1 MFQSKKEEAMSAIR
15 GSFNVLTTEQNLSPK
30 NETVTRSLTQLVRE
44 LTESSTSDEVT
55 AFLLQTPDLKAE
67 RDNLPELCGAAE
79 GEMEKYWSERIAADP
94 EARLSDFWYYPEYV
108 ELTRAETALMD
119 GRTFG
124 SIAFLG
130 SGALP
135 MTAFLL
141 AEIYPQAKITC
152 VDYDPV
158 ACVLAEALTR
168 KLGLAGRISI
178 RCMDAADFRPERGQL
193 IICAS
198 LLNHRSNIY
207 DRADETGSA
216 LIVRD
221 SEGIY
226 QFLYK
231 SADLPEKGFREVSK
245 TAIDPK
251 RINTSR
257 YFEPLKR
264 AA

>member
-1 MFQSKKEEAMSAIR
+1 MFQSKKEEALSAIR

-30 NETVTRSLTQLVRE
+30 NETVTRSLTRLVRE
-44 LTESSTSDEVT
+44 LAENSSSTEIT
-55 AFLLQTPDLKAE
+55 EFLLQTPDLKAE
-67 RDNLPELCGAAE
+67 RDNLPDLCGAAE
-79 GEMEKYWSERIAADP
+79 GEMEKYWSELIATNP
-94 EARLSDFWYYPEYV
+94 EARLADFWYYPEYV
-108 ELTRAETALMD
+108 ELTRAEMALMG
-119 GRTFG
+119 GRQFD

-130 SGALP
+130 AGALP

-141 AEIYPQAKITC
+141 AEKYPDATITC
-152 VDYDPV
+152 VDLDPH
-158 ACVLAEALTR
+158 ACVLADALSR
-168 KLGLAGRISI
+168 KLGLADRIKI
-178 RCMDAADFRPERGQL
+178 RCMDAMNYMPEQGQL

-198 LLNHRSNIY
+198 LLNHRESIY
-207 DRADETGSA
+207 DKADKTDSA

-231 SADLPEKGFREVSK
+231 SAELPEKGFREVSK